1 MHRSNGVSRCSVNFV
16 GATVVTLLATI
27 ATAGA
32 DQRDDENSY
41 DAWAEL
47 FSAMNSEWDTFG
59 NRSFLTPAEED
70 LYIEY
75 TFGPIRAPNAAESA
89 VFEKIDAIAPLL
101 RNAAGAPEFAAPLDR
116 EAGWGMLLPHLSMMR
131 QSTRL
136 GIALSRRAIA
146 LGEHAEAI
154 DWLGTLATFSAH
166 PGQDDVLI
174 SSLVGT
180 AMFRTTD
187 RAIDD
192 FLTMGMLDQAGALQL
207 LEKLQGLAGSDD
219 PFRFTAAI
227 EGEWGLLDG
236 TLEGFSDG
244 LGADEIDVVNMIGGG
259 TERAIQEILAAGND
273 PGLSRIREE
282 ADVLFGRVSAAMADP
297 DRVRG
302 VETLREIEAEL
313 QSESTSP
320 LLRLVFPSLSRA
332 AEVRMK
338 AERQLEDRIR
348 GLEAVA
354 SGRLTPGALRNAAI
368 VWLDMGQKITDL
380 SVPVQIAGEELL
392 HDWTLGGDA
401 PDLSESARKLW
412 EDGGGL
418 IGTDIL
424 QSGLDAATIPSAD
437 FSIGNRSEP
446 SLDHDRFLVFLRAV
460 ERSLLADAV
469 IHLERARLAEV
480 SALDSTEETRS
491 IVLREL
497 ETAAQEIAVVL
508 SLAADLI
515 ADPTLTQVVLAS
527 GMIEDVWT
535 VLQSDASLGLRENV
549 GPRLILVQ
557 AMTGVPRSN
566 GLDVA
571 EAATRDTARFVAR
584 KTRGVMAEAGER
596 LTEQLETMTPDRRFM
611 LFSRAEGRV
620 RMNPDERATSQAK
633 ATLLGSIAMLFS
645 MQAVEDTQASASG
658 DFDQIWAQCLKNP
671 SAAASILGPL
681 QQNLPLEIRAA
692 AERALVQI
700 VNLDRFCRAPSPL
713 APIAP

>member
-1 MHRSNGVSRCSVNFV
+1 MHRSNVISRCSVGLMV
-16 GATVVTLLATI
+16 ATLVPLLVTI
-27 ATAGA
+27 VTAGP
-32 DQRDDENSY
+32 DQPDDENSY
-41 DAWAEL
+41 DAWTQL
-47 FSAMNSEWDTFG
+47 FSAMNNEWDTFG
-59 NRSFLTPAEED
+59 NTSFLTPAEED

-75 TFGPIRAPNAAESA
+75 NAGPIRAPNAAESA

-131 QSTRL
+131 KSTRL

-219 PFRFTAAI
+219 PFRFNAAI
-227 EGEWGLLDG
+227 EGEWKLLDG

-259 TERAIQEILAAGND
+259 TEREIQAILAAGDD
-273 PGLSRIREE
+273 PGLSGIREE

-297 DRVRG
+297 DRIRG
-302 VETLREIEAEL
+302 VETLRKIEAEL
-313 QSESTSP
+313 QSERTSP

-332 AEVRMK
+332 AEARMTV
-338 AERQLEDRIR
+338 ERQLEDRIR

-354 SGRLTPGALRNAAI
+354 SGRLGPAALRNAAI

-380 SVPVQIAGEELL
+380 SVPVQIAGDELRR
-392 HDWTLGGDA
+392 DWTRGGDA
-401 PDLSESARKLW
+401 ADLSERARALW

-446 SLDHDRFLVFLRAV
+446 SLDHDRFLVLLRAV
-460 ERSLLADAV
+460 ERGLLADAV
-469 IHLERARLAEV
+469 IHLKRAGVAEV
-480 SALDSTEETRS
+480 SALDSTEETRF
-491 IVLREL
+491 IFLQEL

-508 SLAADLI
+508 ALAADLI

-527 GMIEDVWT
+527 GMIEDVWN
-535 VLQSDASLGLRENV
+535 VLQSDAALGLREHV

-557 AMTGVPRSN
+557 AMAGVPRSN

-571 EAATRDTARFVAR
+571 DAATRDTARFVAR
-584 KTRGVMAEAGER
+584 KTRGEMAEVCEG

-620 RMNPDERATSQAK
+620 RMNPDDRATSHAN
-633 ATLLGSIAMLFS
+633 ATLLGSIATLFS
-645 MQAVEDTQASASG
+645 MQAVDDAQASVTG
-658 DFDQIWAQCLKNP
+658 DFNELWAQCLKNP
-671 SAAASILGPL
+671 NAAASILGPL

-700 VNLDRFCRAPSPL
+700 VDLDQFCRAPSLL
-713 APIAP
+713 APISP